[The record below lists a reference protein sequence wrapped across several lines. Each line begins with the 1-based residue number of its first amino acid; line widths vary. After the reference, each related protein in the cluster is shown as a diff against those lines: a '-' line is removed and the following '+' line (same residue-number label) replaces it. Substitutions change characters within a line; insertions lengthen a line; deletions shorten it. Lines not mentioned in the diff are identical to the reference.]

1 MIPSFTVPLAYLP
14 HLLLGIYLLI
24 VNVITLFLMG
34 IDKRRA
40 IRNRQRIPER
50 RLFLFAA
57 IGGSVGALIG
67 MYLFRHK
74 TKHPSFVI
82 GIPMILA
89 LHLAA
94 AACVA
99 YLVRFS

>member
-1 MIPSFTVPLAYLP
+1 
-14 HLLLGIYLLI
+14 
-24 VNVITLFLMG
+24 
-34 IDKRRA
+34 
-40 IRNRQRIPER
+40 
-50 RLFLFAA
+50 
-57 IGGSVGALIG
+57 